1 MMRFG
6 EQESL
11 IMQQT
16 NKGFTLIEM
25 MVVIAIIGILA
36 AIGMPSYKNTITSIR
51 MSAEINA
58 LSNSLNFAR
67 TEAMK
72 RGSTTSVCPISGAAC
87 ASSTDWSIGWSTLLI
102 TPPTPLSI
110 VPALTHGD
118 TLTSTLTTNPQF
130 NAAGYTFYT
139 GQISL
144 HDANS
149 TQSMYRCIT
158 FSSGSWKIDK
168 GSSCP

>member
-1 MMRFG
+1 
-6 EQESL
+6 
-11 IMQQT
+11 MQYA
-16 NKGFTLIEM
+16 NRGFTLIEM
-25 MVVIAIIGILA
+25 MVTIAIIGILA
-36 AIGMPSYKNTITSIR
+36 AIGMPSYNNMITSMR
-51 MSAEINA
+51 MSTEINA
-58 LSNSLNFAR
+58 LSGSLNFAR

-87 ASSTDWSIGWSTLLI
+87 ASSTNWSVGWSTLLNSSS
-102 TPPTPLSI
+102 TQLSI

-130 NAAGYTFYT
+130 NAAGYIFYT

-158 FSSGSWKIDK
+158 FSSGAWKIDK
-168 GSSCP
+168 GLSCP